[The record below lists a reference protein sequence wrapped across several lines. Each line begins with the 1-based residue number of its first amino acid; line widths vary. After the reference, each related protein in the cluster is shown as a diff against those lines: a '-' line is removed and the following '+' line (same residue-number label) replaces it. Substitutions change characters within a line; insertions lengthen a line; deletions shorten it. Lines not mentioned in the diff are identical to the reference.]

1 MKKITDE
8 KLIKEYLYGI
18 VREKHDII
26 KDNCADIQQDVL
38 LMELALFVICREYVN
53 ITELE
58 VTSSKIQARLCKRN
72 DKDKNCFIQL
82 NGDNLVTRKKMDKEL
97 NGKRKSDCLNN
108 NDIYSYVLLPFDS
121 NKGSLNKKRASC
133 AGYNDNLFVFFES
146 LEELYKKGFM
156 KDDDEDKVKNC
167 ICEYKFFWD
176 LFGEG
181 EIGYK
186 HYLDSFCLNDIH
198 GLKKDYGEF
207 YLKRIYSKGWRDDNF
222 SELERIYSNY
232 ESLLKDFHSK
242 RKKLM
247 IKRLQDICTSTV

>member
-18 VREKHDII
+18 VREKYDII

-38 LMELALFVICREYVN
+38 MTELALFVIWREYVN
-53 ITELE
+53 ITELV
-58 VTSSKIQARLCKRN
+58 VTSSKIKARLCKRN
-72 DKDKNCFIQL
+72 DKDKNCYIQL
-82 NGDNLVTRKKMDKEL
+82 NGD
-97 NGKRKSDCLNN
+97 
-108 NDIYSYVLLPFDS
+108 ILLPFDS

-156 KDDDEDKVKNC
+156 NDDDEDKVKNC

-186 HYLDSFCLNDIH
+186 HYLDSFCLNDIR
-198 GLKKDYGEF
+198 GLKRDYSEF
-207 YLKRIYSKGWRDDNF
+207 YLKRIYSKVWRDDNF
-222 SELERIYSNY
+222 SELESIYSNY

-247 IKRLQDICTSTV
+247 IKRLQDICTSVV

>member
-97 NGKRKSDCLNN
+97 NE
-108 NDIYSYVLLPFDS
+108 
-121 NKGSLNKKRASC
+121 KK
-133 AGYNDNLFVFFES
+133 
-146 LEELYKKGFM
+146 
-156 KDDDEDKVKNC
+156 
-167 ICEYKFFWD
+167 
-176 LFGEG
+176 
-181 EIGYK
+181 
-186 HYLDSFCLNDIH
+186 
-198 GLKKDYGEF
+198 
-207 YLKRIYSKGWRDDNF
+207 
-222 SELERIYSNY
+222 
-232 ESLLKDFHSK
+232 
-242 RKKLM
+242 
-247 IKRLQDICTSTV
+247 